1 MNLLL
6 IVSAIAG
13 FGSAIGHS
21 YLSERFVLRRLYAA
35 PAGNRILEDPIQRRL
50 MYAMWHLPSLTWAIV
65 AAATLC
71 LALAPTLFDAS
82 ARTLLLYFGVAIY
95 MSAALWNLIAF
106 RGPHV
111 GNILLTVATLTLWFG
126 ING

>member
-21 YLSERFVLRRLYAA
+21 YLSERFILRPLFAKS
-35 PAGNRILEDPIQRRL
+35 AGNRILESPVNRRL
-50 MYAMWHLPSLTWAIV
+50 MYAMWHLPSIAWSLV
-65 AAATLC
+65 AAATLW
-71 LALAPTLFDAS
+71 LALSPAVFDS
-82 ARTLLLYFGVAIY
+82 TARTLLLYFGIGIY
-95 MSAALWNLIAF
+95 MPAALWNAIAF

-111 GNILLTVATLTLWFG
+111 GNILLTIASLTLWFG
-126 ING
+126 MNG